1 MFANFA
7 TAISSSTF
15 VTLGLL
21 YVMNALIGIQPQAIV
36 EPAPRWTIDWVRV
49 PEPPEPPDTIEPLP
63 SREFVQPPVP
73 PTTAAPGGEEN
84 AIGYRPPTATPPPV
98 TKYTGPGITLGDGPL
113 VSLVRPSP
121 VYPARALQAGLEG
134 WVVVQFDVMA
144 DGTVTNV
151 SVVES
156 SDSIFDRSARRAAAK
171 FRFKPHVV
179 DGVPQVTTGVR
190 NIFRFHMSD

>member
-15 VTLGLL
+15 VTLALL
-21 YVMNALIGIQPQAIV
+21 YVMNLLIGIQPQAVV
-36 EPAPRWTIDWVRV
+36 EPPSPWTIEWVRISE
-49 PEPPEPPDTIEPLP
+49 PEEPPDTLEPPP
-63 SREFVQPPVP
+63 SRKFVEPPAP
-73 PTTAAPGGEEN
+73 PITDAPGGNEKV
-84 AIGYRPPTATPPPV
+84 IGYRPPPSTPPPV

-113 VSLVRPSP
+113 VSMVRPSP
-121 VYPARALQAGLEG
+121 VYPTRALQQGLEG
-134 WVVVQFDVMA
+134 WVIVEFDVLA
-144 DGTVTNV
+144 DGSVSNI

-156 SDSIFDRSARRAAAK
+156 SDRIFEKSARHAASK

-179 DGVPQVTTGVR
+179 EGIPQVTSGVR

>member
-1 MFANFA
+1 
-7 TAISSSTF
+7 
-15 VTLGLL
+15 
-21 YVMNALIGIQPQAIV
+21 
-36 EPAPRWTIDWVRV
+36 V

-84 AIGYRPPTATPPPV
+84 AIGYRPPPSTPPPV
-98 TKYTGPGITLGDGPL
+98 AKYTGPGIRLGDGPL

-190 NIFRFHMSD
+190 NIFRFRMSD